1 MISAIVAADQNMAIG
16 VNGGMLCHIPG
27 DLKYFKNVT
36 MGATVIVGRKTYDG
50 LPVKPLPGREHIVI
64 TRAADENLTPV
75 QPQVCKTNLQGAIS
89 FLQTH
94 QEENVFVIGGGEIYR
109 ALLPLYDR
117 VYLTEIEEMF
127 PSADTHFPRL
137 AEEEW
142 VCTSKSEPMCENGI
156 TYRFCI
162 YDRK

>member
-16 VNGGMLCHIPG
+16 ADGGMLCHIPG

-36 MGATVIVGRKTYDG
+36 MGATVVVGRKTYDG

-64 TRAADENLTPV
+64 TRAANETLTPT
-75 QPQVCKTNLQGAIS
+75 QPHVCKTNLQGAINYLNAHS
-89 FLQTH
+89 DETIFI
-94 QEENVFVIGGGEIYR
+94 IGGGEIYR
-109 ALLPLYDR
+109 ALLPLCQR
-117 VYLTEIEEMF
+117 VYLTKIDKSF
-127 PSADTHFPRL
+127 SRADTYFPHL
-137 AEEEW
+137 CPDEW
-142 VCTSKSEPMCENGI
+142 SCTSEGEPICENGI